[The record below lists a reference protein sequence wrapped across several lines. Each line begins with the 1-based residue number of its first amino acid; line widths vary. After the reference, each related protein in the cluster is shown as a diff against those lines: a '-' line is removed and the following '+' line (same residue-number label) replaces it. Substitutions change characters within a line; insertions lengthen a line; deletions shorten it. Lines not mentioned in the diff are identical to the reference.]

1 MWSSTER
8 KEWAL
13 SIKEDIGGGTMQVEF
28 EAKYKDLPQIQTTNE
43 EGKARLTIEGNR
55 SVVMALFRLVES
67 INMEVRC
74 K

>member
-1 MWSSTER
+1 
-8 KEWAL
+8 
-13 SIKEDIGGGTMQVEF
+13 MQVEF